1 MVIEELFTR
10 LGFQVDPK
18 GIDKA
23 KSSLSSFKKWVGGL
37 ALGAGLVSLTKTGL
51 DAAMTIEGLTTDF
64 EVMSGSAEKA
74 NNLLGE
80 IAAFAAK
87 N

>member
-23 KSSLSSFKKWVGGL
+23 KQALTGFKSAVSLSAL
-37 ALGAGLVSLTKTGL
+37 ALPCSQRPA
-51 DAAMTIEGLTTDF
+51 
-64 EVMSGSAEKA
+64 
-74 NNLLGE
+74 
-80 IAAFAAK
+80 
-87 N
+87 

>member
-23 KSSLSSFKKWVGGL
+23 KSSLSRN
-37 ALGAGLVSLTKTGL
+37 ACAY
-51 DAAMTIEGLTTDF
+51 DEIEP
-64 EVMSGSAEKA
+64 
-74 NNLLGE
+74 
-80 IAAFAAK
+80 
-87 N
+87 

>member
-23 KSSLSSFKKWVGGL
+23 KRNGWAVLHWVQGW
-37 ALGAGLVSLTKTGL
+37 
-51 DAAMTIEGLTTDF
+51 
-64 EVMSGSAEKA
+64 
-74 NNLLGE
+74 LLLR
-80 IAAFAAK
+80 K
-87 N
+87 PVWTQQ